1 MSKIAKRTSALKY
14 SKAEKHWGSGRK
26 KKNSNS
32 PYTFERKRFH
42 KASRQA
48 AKEDCAYES

>member
-14 SKAEKHWGSGRK
+14 EKVGRRWSSGHK
-26 KKNSNS
+26 KGNS
-32 PYTFERKRFH
+32 PYTFERKRYH

-48 AKEDCAYES
+48 AKDECKYES